1 MRLVNL
7 RKPRTALQGPLF
19 PLVYL
24 LLVLL
29 APLLMGASTFELFQ
43 QTNVWAKGSNVG
55 LSKGTQ
61 IREGP
66 SFNFCYH
73 TVVPENN
80 WTVQVIGGPSKDTSG
95 NVWYNTSR
103 AAAGDPSG
111 GTGWVRQAQADST
124 SPPHD
129 PGTACPNS
137 QASKSTGKL
146 TIAVPD
152 FLIQIKIWWTGQAI
166 AIKIGVLVG
175 ALLLLI
181 LAMRWGDTDSKAGGV
196 NASVLGFVRAIL
208 IGILLGGVAD
218 LTRPI
223 WESSWASIA
232 GDLQGLDPALVL
244 LVLPLMWFIVNLVL
258 SLVGR
263 TLAIVAAVIQLVFL
277 LLYLFPDRM
286 NGVLAWIEGLFGG
299 IGK

>member
-1 MRLVNL
+1 MNLSTNRKLRSAMR
-7 RKPRTALQGPLF
+7 GPLF
-19 PLVYL
+19 PLFYL

-29 APLLMGASTFELFQ
+29 APVLMGASSFAPLDQKNNWT
-43 QTNVWAKGSNVG
+43 TGSNVG
-55 LSKGTQ
+55 LAKGTQ

-80 WTVQVIGGPSKDTSG
+80 WTVQVIGGPATDTSG
-95 NVWYNTSR
+95 NIWYNTSR

-111 GTGWVRQAQADST
+111 GTGWVRQAQADSS

-137 QASKSTGKL
+137 QASATTGKL
-146 TIAVPD
+146 RIGVPD
-152 FLIQIKIWWTGQAI
+152 FLVQIQIWWTGQAL

-181 LAMRWGDTDSKAGGV
+181 LVMRWGDTDSKAGGV

-232 GDLQGLDPALVL
+232 GDLQGLDPAIVL
-244 LVLPLMWFIVNLVL
+244 FVLPLMWFIVNLVL

-299 IGK
+299 AAK

>member
-1 MRLVNL
+1 MNL
-7 RKPRTALQGPLF
+7 STNRNLSAALRGPLF
-19 PLVYL
+19 PLFYL

-29 APLLMGASTFELFQ
+29 APLLMGASSFAPLEQ
-43 QTNVWAKGSNVG
+43 ANVWTTGNNVG

-66 SFNFCYH
+66 SFSFCYH
-73 TVVPENN
+73 TIVPENN
-80 WTVQVIGGPSKDTSG
+80 WTVQVIGGPTTDASG

-111 GTGWVRQAQADST
+111 GTGWVRKAQADSS

-146 TIAVPD
+146 VITVPD
-152 FLIQIKIWWTGQAI
+152 FLLQIKLWWTGQAI

-181 LAMRWGDTDSKAGGV
+181 LVMRWGDTDSKAGGV
-196 NASVLGFVRAIL
+196 NGAVLGFVRAIL

-232 GDLQGLDPALVL
+232 GDLQGVDPAIVL
-244 LVLPLMWFIVNLVL
+244 LVLPLMWFIVNLIL

-299 IGK
+299 AAK

>member
-1 MRLVNL
+1 MNLSTNRKLSSAMR
-7 RKPRTALQGPLF
+7 GPLF
-19 PLVYL
+19 PLFYL

-29 APLLMGASTFELFQ
+29 APLLMGASSFAPLD

-80 WTVQVIGGPSKDTSG
+80 WTVQVIGGPTTDTSG

-111 GTGWVRQAQADST
+111 GTGWVRQAQADSP

-137 QASKSTGKL
+137 QAAKSTGKL
-146 TIAVPD
+146 TITVPD
-152 FLIQIKIWWTGQAI
+152 FLVQLKIWWTGQAI

-181 LAMRWGDTDSKAGGV
+181 LAMRWGDTDSKAGGA
-196 NASVLGFVRAIL
+196 NASILGFVRAIL

-244 LVLPLMWFIVNLVL
+244 VVLPIMWFIVNLVL

-263 TLAIVAAVIQLVFL
+263 TLAIVMAVIQLVFL

-286 NGVLAWIEGLFGG
+286 NGVLAWIESLFGG
-299 IGK
+299 AAK

>member
-1 MRLVNL
+1 MRLFNL

-43 QTNVWAKGSNVG
+43 QTNAWAKGSNVA

>member
-1 MRLVNL
+1 MRLFNL
-7 RKPRTALQGPLF
+7 RKPRTALLGPLF
-19 PLVYL
+19 PLFYL

-29 APLLMGASTFELFQ
+29 APLLMGASAFEPLE
-43 QTNVWAKGSNVG
+43 QTNVWATGSNVG

-111 GTGWVRQAQADST
+111 GTGWVRQAQADSP

-152 FLIQIKIWWTGQAI
+152 FLNQIKTWWTGQAI

-244 LVLPLMWFIVNLVL
+244 LVLPLMWFVVNLVL

-299 IGK
+299 VAK

>member
-1 MRLVNL
+1 MNHVTDRNMRIAM
-7 RKPRTALQGPLF
+7 RGPLF
-19 PLVYL
+19 PLFYL

-29 APLLMGASTFELFQ
+29 APLLMGASSFAPLEQ
-43 QTNVWAKGSNVG
+43 ANVWAKGSNVG

-61 IREGP
+61 IRQGP
-66 SFNFCYH
+66 SFDSCYH
-73 TVVPENN
+73 TIVPENN
-80 WTVQVIGGPSKDTSG
+80 WSVQVIGGPTTDASG

-111 GTGWVRQAQADST
+111 GTGWVRQAQADSS

-129 PGTACPNS
+129 PGIACPNS

-146 TIAVPD
+146 TITVPD
-152 FLIQIKIWWTGQAI
+152 FLTQIKIWWTGQAI

-181 LAMRWGDTDSKAGGV
+181 LVMRWGDTDSKAGGA

-232 GDLQGLDPALVL
+232 GDLQGVDPAIVL
-244 LVLPLMWFIVNLVL
+244 FVLPLMWFIVNLIL

-299 IGK
+299 AGK